1 MFEPILGVVNT
12 QALWYL
18 TRGTGIVT
26 LLLLTGTMVL
36 GIANAMRWTPRRSQ
50 RFVVSAIHRNVS
62 LLVVVFLTIHVATSV
77 IDGYVPIKVIDVV
90 VPFISA
96 YKPLWLGLGALAL
109 DLTIAIIITS
119 LLRKSIG
126 QRTWRAI
133 HWLAYA
139 AWPIALIHSVGIGTD
154 SRSLWM
160 YVIFALCIGSVLAAV
175 WWMGQRRREELR

>member
-1 MFEPILGVVNT
+1 MLEPTIGAVHT

-26 LLLLTGTMVL
+26 LLLLTTTMIL
-36 GIANAMRWTPRRSQ
+36 GIATALRWTPPRSQ
-50 RFVVSAIHRNVS
+50 RFVVSGIHRNVS

-77 IDGYVPIKVIDVV
+77 IDGFVPIKVIDLF

-96 YKPLWLGLGALAL
+96 YKPFWLGLGALAL
-109 DLTIAIIITS
+109 DLTVAIIITS

-133 HWLAYA
+133 HWFAYA
-139 AWPIALIHSVGIGTD
+139 AWPIALIHSIGIGTD

-160 YVIFALCIGSVLAAV
+160 YAIFALCVGSFLVAVL
-175 WWMGQRRREELR
+175 WMGQRRRNEFG